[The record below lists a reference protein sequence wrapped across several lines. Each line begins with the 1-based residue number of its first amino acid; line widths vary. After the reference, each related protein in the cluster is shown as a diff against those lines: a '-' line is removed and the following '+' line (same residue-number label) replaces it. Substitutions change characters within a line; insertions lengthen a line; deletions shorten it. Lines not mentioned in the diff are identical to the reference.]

1 MDVQL
6 HPRFADNKL
15 VYLTYHKPQ
24 APAPPERT
32 AAPPAPAAGGRGNA
46 LPPGVITLARGRWD
60 GSKLVDV
67 KDIFSAVPSG
77 NASRII
83 FGRDGMIYMSIGYGD
98 PPVGNPNP
106 TGMPPQDPMSLD
118 RQDAAAEGRRHRAA
132 RQSLRGQGGLPRGN
146 LHARSPQ
153 HPRAW
158 RCIPPTGAIWSVENG
173 PNGGDE
179 VNELQP
185 GRNYGWPVVSY
196 GRFYLGPR
204 VSVNPYK
211 EGMEPPTVYW
221 VPAIA
226 ASGLVFYTGD
236 RLPQWKNHLFVGGMR
251 QGEVPRS
258 GHLERVDFNEQ
269 WEELHREG
277 MLRELQQRIRDVR
290 QGPDGLLY
298 LLTAEND
305 GALLEDR
312 ARRRPARNE
321 HDRLAR
327 RAPARAP
334 RSSGPPGDARVPRRD
349 VGASRRR
356 GRLRAG
362 LHERLRGV
370 GRAPRH
376 ARHRAHLVR
385 RAGRPGAEH
394 LPRRVDPADRRRR
407 HRLRQR
413 PEREAHRGRLRARR
427 LCRHHARGPGGAE
440 ALRSHRG
447 QVGGAARRGAHPDS
461 RRRGRAQRGRRHPH
475 HGAHRRPRRGQ
486 PRRGHRPLPG
496 VSRAWRRHHV
506 PRSAARRRGDA
517 ALLPRTWMARRWPT

>member
-1 MDVQL
+1 MTLRRLAAFVASATALAVANPIAGQQPPPAGRGGATAPPPITWNSPPIPDGPIQVDTGLVRPIKITVTKGLNQPWSMAFLPDGAILITERPGRLRIVRNGVLDPTPVAGLPQIQAQGLAGLMDVQL

-15 VYLTYHKPQ
+15 VYLTYHKPPTPVPGAPAA
-24 APAPPERT
+24 APAP
-32 AAPPAPAAGGRGNA
+32 GGRGNA

-67 KDIFSAVPSG
+67 KDIFSTVPSG

-83 FGRDGMIYMSIGYGD
+83 FGRDGMLYMSLGYGD
-98 PPVGNPNP
+98 PPVGNANP
-106 TGMPPQDPMSLD
+106 TSMPPQDPMSLMGKTLRLKD
-118 RQDAAAEGRRHRAA
+118 DGTVPPDNPFVGKAGYRPEIYTLGHRNI
-132 RQSLRGQGGLPRGN
+132 LGL
-146 LHARSPQ
+146 AV
-153 HPRAW
+153 HPT
-158 RCIPPTGAIWSVENG
+158 TGAIWSVENG

-185 GRNYGWPVVSY
+185 GKNYGWPVVSN

-305 GALLEDR
+305 GALLKIE
-312 ARRRPARNE
+312 
-321 HDRLAR
+321 
-327 RAPARAP
+327 
-334 RSSGPPGDARVPRRD
+334 PGT
-349 VGASRRR
+349 
-356 GRLRAG
+356 
-362 LHERLRGV
+362 
-370 GRAPRH
+370 
-376 ARHRAHLVR
+376 
-385 RAGRPGAEH
+385 PG
-394 LPRRVDPADRRRR
+394 
-407 HRLRQR
+407 
-413 PEREAHRGRLRARR
+413 
-427 LCRHHARGPGGAE
+427 
-440 ALRSHRG
+440 
-447 QVGGAARRGAHPDS
+447 
-461 RRRGRAQRGRRHPH
+461 
-475 HGAHRRPRRGQ
+475 
-486 PRRGHRPLPG
+486 
-496 VSRAWRRHHV
+496 
-506 PRSAARRRGDA
+506 
-517 ALLPRTWMARRWPT
+517 TK